1 MNKFHKQYGDAL
13 IALTTIKNILFIF
26 LFIVALDRL
35 LMPTT
40 IFIGP
45 DSVGYLGPA
54 LRFFSTGNFMG
65 IAERPYV
72 YPLILKKIIEHSNDI
87 KSIVIFQRVFFICGV
102 VLLYLSLCNLSLSKP
117 LKIGLRN
124 EVKKLLILLVC
135 IFFATQFWQIFIE
148 QWCAPEALTFG
159 LMAILLYSSV
169 EIFFSNSITSRG
181 RVFSVLAFGSAS
193 YLLITMQAR
202 YWIPTILLNLIIFF
216 KIYRL
221 ELRTKSRFILILLL
235 IMQYV
240 VCSFT
245 MFKNYSHSDAVENTR
260 VATFFYY
267 NLNTLDRIIKSDIEN
282 GRLNKLEAASAKDI
296 LATYLES
303 KQENLR
309 SYSSGAPPSI
319 GYNTDYMMNAHTR
332 TLQKHSY
339 DFKKVTEFYLK
350 IINGAGIDFYI
361 GVIKRVVRD
370 FYFYT
375 ISQNFFRAQPYD
387 SYQMNWMQ
395 SLNTLQSF
403 PIELLNSSY
412 AKQLKFELISSTNIN
427 HSNTRI
433 SDKFLSGFFKV
444 ANILFIPII
453 AIGLLLGIS
462 SRDCFQKWKSIRY
475 FFISLVCLLLA
486 SLLNISLG
494 ASLYYERYVYDMLLM
509 NGLVFSLSILRIA
522 CTLRN
527 FLKK

>member
-1 MNKFHKQYGDAL
+1 
-13 IALTTIKNILFIF
+13 
-26 LFIVALDRL
+26 
-35 LMPTT
+35 
-40 IFIGP
+40 
-45 DSVGYLGPA
+45 
-54 LRFFSTGNFMG
+54 
-65 IAERPYV
+65 
-72 YPLILKKIIEHSNDI
+72 
-87 KSIVIFQRVFFICGV
+87 
-102 VLLYLSLCNLSLSKP
+102 
-117 LKIGLRN
+117 
-124 EVKKLLILLVC
+124 
-135 IFFATQFWQIFIE
+135 
-148 QWCAPEALTFG
+148 
-159 LMAILLYSSV
+159 
-169 EIFFSNSITSRG
+169 
-181 RVFSVLAFGSAS
+181 
-193 YLLITMQAR
+193 
-202 YWIPTILLNLIIFF
+202 
-216 KIYRL
+216 
-221 ELRTKSRFILILLL
+221 
-235 IMQYV
+235 
-240 VCSFT
+240 
-245 MFKNYSHSDAVENTR
+245 
-260 VATFFYY
+260 
-267 NLNTLDRIIKSDIEN
+267 
-282 GRLNKLEAASAKDI
+282 
-296 LATYLES
+296 
-303 KQENLR
+303 
-309 SYSSGAPPSI
+309 
-319 GYNTDYMMNAHTR
+319 MNAHTR

-361 GVIKRVVRD
+361 GVIKHVVRD

-375 ISQNFFRAQPYD
+375 ISKNFFRAQPYD

-433 SDKFLSGFFKV
+433 SDKFFSGFFKV
-444 ANILFIPII
+444 PNILFIPII

-527 FLKK
+527 FLTK